1 MLLDITSTI
10 LIVLIINFIL
20 INTNTLVDLNKK
32 FEHKQLIKKTKTVPL
47 SGGLII
53 FMLINYFSFQDYLF
67 LLLTLSILILGITS
81 DIDFLRSPKKR
92 IFFQTIIIIIFLI
105 SSNIYFTDLRLNQL
119 NVLLDYYP
127 FVIIFNAFCIL
138 ILINGT
144 NLIDGLNNSVIGYFI
159 SIGLILTILSNN
171 YDLIFDKNLLSTILI
186 VLSIIYVF
194 NFFGKLYLG
203 DGGSYLLSFIFAIIL
218 IKYYINNPSL
228 SPYFI
233 MCLLWYPAFENLF
246 SITRKKLSNISH
258 EIPDKKHLHHYLFR
272 FFERKLNFNKEFINS
287 LTGNIIVA
295 YNFLYFLIIK
305 DYYFYTL
312 GLIISTLFN
321 IIIYIFL
328 YFMLSKKY

>member
-67 LLLTLSILILGITS
+67 LLLTLSILILGIIS

-92 IFFQTIIIIIFLI
+92 IFFQTLIIVIFLI

-127 FVIIFNAFCIL
+127 VAIIFNAFCIL
-138 ILINGT
+138 VLINGT

-159 SIGLILTILSNN
+159 SVGLILTILSND
-171 YDLIFDKNLLSTILI
+171 YDLVFDENLLSTILI
-186 VLSIIYVF
+186 VLSIIYLF
-194 NFFGKLYLG
+194 NFFG
-203 DGGSYLLSFIFAIIL
+203 
-218 IKYYINNPSL
+218 
-228 SPYFI
+228 
-233 MCLLWYPAFENLF
+233 
-246 SITRKKLSNISH
+246 
-258 EIPDKKHLHHYLFR
+258 
-272 FFERKLNFNKEFINS
+272 
-287 LTGNIIVA
+287 
-295 YNFLYFLIIK
+295 
-305 DYYFYTL
+305 
-312 GLIISTLFN
+312 
-321 IIIYIFL
+321 
-328 YFMLSKKY
+328 